1 MRFVRMIS
9 QWNNNRLSAQA
20 MWIKK
25 RLPTRNRLTMA
36 IALTGSVIVAGCSG
50 FLPGKGSVVKDKP
63 INSEPSNM
71 VHLGR
76 PHTTRPDY
84 QVTEPDFCNGGRAVW
99 PQPMRPSSTHPGR
112 NGELTDQEM
121 KLARIAWKYF
131 ENNYQP
137 ETGLVNAV
145 NNYPST
151 TMWDTASYMAGMV
164 AARELKIIPKE
175 EFDLRMMKI
184 LQTFQKLDLFRRELP
199 NKAYHT
205 KTGQKVNYANKPGEI
220 GFSALDLGRLL
231 IWLKIIKERYPE
243 HSNAIDNAILR
254 WRFCNV
260 VDARGLMFGAL
271 VNGNNETQ
279 YVQEGRLGYEEYAA
293 RGFQLWGFNTDLSSQ
308 LEPYETMPI
317 GGIDVKYDARDPR
330 VLHAHNYVVMESFT
344 LEGIEFNWDH
354 ANDRDADNMRHTDPV
369 AKGLAESVFAAQVGR
384 FCNTGILTART
395 EHQLD
400 KKPYFVYD
408 TVYSDGYA
416 WNTITEKGEYVPQ
429 FAAIA
434 LKGAFTM
441 WSLFNNEYTDLL
453 YDTVSTL
460 YDPKKG
466 FYEGRYENGSGVI
479 KTFTANN
486 NGIILESLLHKVQGK
501 LLRFGDRT
509 SKWDQVLS
517 DQLKGRQACLPHQKC
532 RGMGYGGGTSCGGID
547 YQNVEGVESS
557 GGLLKKLMKKAGG

>member
-1 MRFVRMIS
+1 MVSGCFS
-9 QWNNNRLSAQA
+9 GSSGGNNR
-20 MWIKK
+20 I
-25 RLPTRNRLTMA
+25 TN
-36 IALTGSVIVAGCSG
+36 
-50 FLPGKGSVVKDKP
+50 KP
-63 INSEPSNM
+63 IDTEPSNM

-76 PHTTRPDY
+76 DFSRRPDY
-84 QVTEPDFCNGGRAVW
+84 RIMEPDFCCGGRACV
-99 PQPMRPSSTHPGR
+99 PQPMRRGKTHPGR
-112 NGELTDQEM
+112 NGELTEQEM
-121 KLARIAWKYF
+121 KLARVAWKYF

-137 ETGLVNAV
+137 ETGFVNAV

-151 TMWDTASYMAGMV
+151 TMWDTASYMAGMT

-184 LQTFQKLDLFRRELP
+184 LQSFQKLDLFRKELP

-231 IWLKIIKERYPE
+231 IWFKIIKERYPE
-243 HSNAIDNAILR
+243 HSNAIDNAVLR
-254 WRFCNV
+254 WKYCNV

-271 VNGNNETQ
+271 VNSHKETQ

-293 RGFQLWGFNTDLSSQ
+293 RGFQLWGFNTDLASQ
-308 LEPYETMPI
+308 LEPYEVIPLEGVNI
-317 GGIDVKYDARDPR
+317 KYDARDPR
-330 VLHAHNYVVMESFT
+330 LLHAHNYVVMESFT
-344 LEGIEFNWDH
+344 LEGIEFNWDY
-354 ANDRDADNMRHTDPV
+354 ATDRDTNDLRHTDPY
-369 AKGLAESVFAAQVGR
+369 AADLAEAVFTAQVGR

-408 TVYSDGYA
+408 TVYSDGYP
-416 WNTITEKGEYVPQ
+416 WNTITEKGAYVPE

-441 WSLFNNEYTDLL
+441 WSVFNNEYTDLL

-501 LLRFGDRT
+501 LLKFSDRT
-509 SKWDQVLS
+509 SKWDQVIS
-517 DQLKGRQACLPHQKC
+517 DQLKGRQACLPHQTC
-532 RGMGYGGGTSCGGID
+532 RGMDKSQCASIE
-547 YQNVEGVESS
+547 YQNVEKENEYGRGLLSRVLRS
-557 GGLLKKLMKKAGG
+557 GG